1 MNHKNRKCTGRHELE
16 LNQTQK
22 KPSQTDIS
30 SNKLTDTSNQK
41 KPFFS
46 KNDNF
51 ATVLEH
57 AQH

>member
-16 LNQTQK
+16 LNQTQ
-22 KPSQTDIS
+22 SLQTDIS

-51 ATVLEH
+51 ATILEH